1 MRWDHGMRYISVSV
15 WWNGLPWHPAFSNRF
30 MATDAGAP
38 KAMEEDAD
46 LRLLEQRKM
55 EELRRRLK
63 AAAPPAKQE
72 KTDRQVVEEMLYDR
86 GDEVLDAAYSFYPD
100 EAGRLVKEL
109 AGMIRSGRLTE
120 KVAGGE
126 LLSIFREVGLRFRLK
141 TSIRVM
147 DQGKL
152 VDLSEKLGRKKE

>member
-1 MRWDHGMRYISVSV
+1 
-15 WWNGLPWHPAFSNRF
+15 
-30 MATDAGAP
+30 
-38 KAMEEDAD
+38 MEEDAD
-46 LRLLEQRKM
+46 LKLLERRKL
-55 EELRRRLK
+55 EEMKKRLR
-63 AAAPPAKQE
+63 AAAPQAGLG

-86 GDEVLDAAYSFYPD
+86 GDEVLDAAYSFYP
-100 EAGRLVKEL
+100 EETGRLVKEL
-109 AGMIRSGRLTE
+109 AAMVRDGRLKE

-126 LLSIFREVGLRFRLK
+126 LLSIFRELGLRFRLK

>member
-1 MRWDHGMRYISVSV
+1 MV
-15 WWNGLPWHPAFSNRF
+15 
-30 MATDAGAP
+30 
-38 KAMEEDAD
+38 EDAD
-46 LRLLEQRKM
+46 LKLLEQRKL
-55 EELRRRLK
+55 EEMRRRLR
-63 AAAPPAKQE
+63 AAAPQAKQE

-86 GDEVLDAAYSFYPD
+86 GDEVLEAAYSFYP
-100 EAGRLVKEL
+100 EETGRLVKEL
-109 AGMIRSGRLTE
+109 AGMIREGRLKE

-126 LLSIFREVGLRFRLK
+126 LLSIFRELGLRFRLK